1 MKAKVAQMAILTW
14 HFYHSVIKTLNLS
27 IFTGNMSIEQMK
39 EEHPLELAYLEQA
52 AAAIHNKLWPV
63 LIEIPLEHVDE
74 QPSVAEEEIVMEK
87 TVEGIA
93 Q

>member
-1 MKAKVAQMAILTW
+1 
-14 HFYHSVIKTLNLS
+14 
-27 IFTGNMSIEQMK
+27 MK

>member
-1 MKAKVAQMAILTW
+1 
-14 HFYHSVIKTLNLS
+14 
-27 IFTGNMSIEQMK
+27 MK

-63 LIEIPLEHVDE
+63 LIEIPLEHIE
-74 QPSVAEEEIVMEK
+74 EPAAAEEEIVAK
-87 TVEGIA
+87 KIVEGIA